1 MTDLLIPALELVTED
16 GEPLESNWHRAEIN
30 LLIETLQ
37 RHWQGRTDF
46 YAGGNMFVYY
56 STEQARRR
64 DYRGPDFF
72 VVLNVDGSYT
82 RKAWVVWEEA
92 GRYPDVIVELMS
104 PTTAREDLTTK
115 LALYERT
122 FRTPDYFCYDPDEQR
137 LLGWHRNSE
146 HYVELEPDERGQLW
160 CAQLGLWLGQW
171 EGYYLNEQAVWL
183 RFYTPE
189 GELLLTEHEA
199 AEAERQRAEA
209 ERQRAEA
216 ERERAEAERE
226 RAERAERR
234 LAELQARLRA
244 LGLDSELS

>member
-37 RHWQGRTDF
+37 RHWHGRTDF

-56 STEQARRR
+56 STEQVRRR

-72 VVLNVDGSYT
+72 VVLNVDGSYP
-82 RKAWVVWEEA
+82 RKAWVVWEED

-104 PTTAREDLTTK
+104 PTTGREDLTTK
-115 LALYERT
+115 LGLYEQT
-122 FRTPDYFCYDPDEQR
+122 FRTPDYFCYDPDEQQ
-137 LLGWHRNSE
+137 LLGWHRNGD
-146 HYVELEPDERGQLW
+146 HYVELEPNEHGWLW
-160 CAQLGLWLGQW
+160 SARLGLWLGQW
-171 EGYYLNEQAVWL
+171 EGHYLNEDALWL
-183 RFYTPE
+183 RFYTSQ
-189 GELLLTEHEA
+189 GELLLTEHEG
-199 AEAERQRAEA
+199 AETERR
-209 ERQRAEA
+209 
-216 ERERAEAERE
+216 RAEAERE

-244 LGLDSELS
+244 LGVDPDDTVETG